1 MGHES
6 AQSLWSAI
14 QERFGIQS
22 RVEEDYLCQV
32 FQFTR
37 KGLMKMNDYLRVM
50 KNHADNLELAGSPI
64 PQHSLVSQ
72 VLIGLDGEY
81 NPIVATI

>member
-1 MGHES
+1 
-6 AQSLWSAI
+6 
-14 QERFGIQS
+14 
-22 RVEEDYLCQV
+22 
-32 FQFTR
+32 
-37 KGLMKMNDYLRVM
+37 MKMNDYLRVM